1 MEHPEYPGWTI
12 RHRLLVDELP
22 LLVLVRGDDLICIS
36 EGRYRQV
43 VEFVLAIAGS
53 AKEWQERPRDYADD
67 INYKL
72 HRGFVTEEG
81 WAEGE
86 GTFYGHLVKPEEY
99 TQWLC
104 DPDFVA
110 ELKRYEQRTGK
121 TPEEPIW
128 HISVSSGSW
137 RGAARN
143 LPKSSVE
150 KLIGITR
157 GLILG
162 VLVMPESLDNEGAM
176 ARNSLAR
183 EGVNVLSEDEWDE
196 RFGWAASTG
205 LRPSLLRKLETSATE
220 YLEALRNK
228 ASNLEEK
235 RACLLDGLSSANLL
249 HRELSD
255 GVFYQLEELGHRNLK
270 ICVDDP
276 ESVFLSEG
284 TS

>member
-1 MEHPEYPGWTI
+1 
-12 RHRLLVDELP
+12 
-22 LLVLVRGDDLICIS
+22 
-36 EGRYRQV
+36 
-43 VEFVLAIAGS
+43 LAHFR
-53 AKEWQERPRDYADD
+53 E
-67 INYKL
+67 
-72 HRGFVTEEG
+72 
-81 WAEGE
+81 
-86 GTFYGHLVKPEEY
+86 
-99 TQWLC
+99 QW
-104 DPDFVA
+104 FVA
-110 ELKRYEQRTGK
+110 RGGKESPEKQRRKAHRY
-121 TPEEPIW
+121 
-128 HISVSSGSW
+128 H
-137 RGAARN
+137 AR
-143 LPKSSVE
+143 PHF
-150 KLIGITR
+150 
-157 GLILG
+157 G